1 MQAPAGSAFRRDIVR
16 RSDTT
21 HHFLP
26 SVSINA
32 FDDVNAQEGHGAHDH
47 TVVHQTTDELL

>member
-1 MQAPAGSAFRRDIVR
+1 MQAPVGLAFRRDIVR

-32 FDDVNAQEGHGAHDH
+32 FDDVNAQEGHDSRDH
-47 TVVHQTTDELL
+47 TVAHQTTDELL